1 MNCSSIYLRV
11 RLLLLAGYCLNLTL
25 KNSYM
30 RKKASLLMCFAVS
43 IGVASIAQTYPSDTI
58 IANYPVHPK
67 TNLFVC
73 LKADSALIINSI
85 NDSSSTKVIYGIAG
99 KKSIAAKI
107 LFGIASFYS
116 KSLDGTKTST
126 GETFR
131 HKKLTAASN
140 NFALGTWVK
149 VTNLTNG
156 NSIIVRINDR
166 MSPRMARKGRVV
178 DLSHTAAKM
187 LDFIDAG
194 IINVKVEEI
203 VKDPTD

>member
-1 MNCSSIYLRV
+1 
-11 RLLLLAGYCLNLTL
+11 
-25 KNSYM
+25 M
-30 RKKASLLMCFAVS
+30 RKKASLFICFVVC
-43 IGVASIAQTYPSDTI
+43 IGFASFAQPYPSDSIT
-58 IANYPVHPK
+58 ASYPVHPR

-73 LKADSALIINSI
+73 LKADSALITDYVDSLNS
-85 NDSSSTKVIYGIAG
+85 NVVYGLAS
-99 KKSIAAKI
+99 KKSISARI
-107 LFGIASFYS
+107 LYGIASFYS

-149 VTNLTNG
+149 VTNLNNG
-156 NSIIVRINDR
+156 NSVIVRINDR